1 MIVYIIGRESGITS
15 AEPGTDLRSH
25 VKVSSKSRYALMA
38 LVELDLR
45 TRAAGRPVRLVDLAR
60 ARAIPEQ
67 FLEQLFA
74 GLRRAGLV
82 TGHRGVGGG
91 FTFARRPER
100 VTVLDVVRALDGV
113 FEVPECTPGACD
125 LEERESA
132 GVVWRAA
139 GAAYESVLARTTI
152 ADLAD
157 RELEQRAGAPMYQI

>member
-1 MIVYIIGRESGITS
+1 
-15 AEPGTDLRSH
+15 
-25 VKVSSKSRYALMA
+25 MA

-60 ARAIPEQ
+60 YRDIPEQ

-74 GLRRAGLV
+74 GLRRDGLV

-91 FTFARRPER
+91 FTFARRPDQI
-100 VTVLDVVRALDGV
+100 TVLDVVRTLDGT
-113 FEVPECTPGACD
+113 FEVSVCTPGECGP
-125 LEERESA
+125 EERESSGA
-132 GVVWRAA
+132 VWRAA
-139 GAAYESVLARTTI
+139 GAAYEGVLARTSI